1 MGALRSI
8 IGLAVLAQATTAQA
22 ADFYAGK
29 VITIAV
35 GAPAGAI
42 YDLSARLFGRH
53 LANHIPGGPSIV
65 IQNMP
70 GAGGMRAENWL
81 YNVAARDG
89 TVLGLSLDN
98 ILLNPFLSPNE
109 VKYKAEA
116 FKWIGIG
123 DRPSRVLYSWSGS
136 KVSSVADAQAR
147 EVLTGITAPGTS
159 THLYPSLA
167 NALLGTKF
175 KKVSGYEGA
184 GGLNI
189 ALERGE
195 IEAVGANSWS
205 NIKSTKPDWISERK
219 IRPLFQVT
227 VARDPDMPD
236 VPTLLELVTN
246 EKGRRVVEMVTR
258 SEIGFFLA
266 APPDTPDERITEL
279 RDAFKGMLADPDYRA
294 DAASIN
300 LGTNSILGEEVQR
313 TAALI
318 GQTSAEVAEAFV
330 RAVNATE

>member
-1 MGALRSI
+1 MLRRLIMMSALFAQT
-8 IGLAVLAQATTAQA
+8 AVASA

-29 VITIAV
+29 VITIIV

-42 YDLSARLFGRH
+42 YDLSARVFGRH
-53 LANHIPGGPSIV
+53 LADHIPGHPSII

-70 GAGGMRAENWL
+70 GAAGLRAANWL
-81 YNVAARDG
+81 YNVAPRDG

-98 ILLNPFLSPNE
+98 ILLNPFLTPSE
-109 VKYKAEA
+109 TKYRSDR
-116 FKWIGIG
+116 FQWIGIA
-123 DRPSRVLYSWSGS
+123 DRPSRVLYAWGASNVRSIE
-136 KVSSVADAQAR
+136 DAKQR

-167 NALLGTKF
+167 NAFIGTHF

-205 NIKSTKPDWISERK
+205 NIKSTKPDWIEQGK

-227 VARDPDMPD
+227 TSRDEDMPN
-236 VPTLLELVTN
+236 VPTLLELVTS

-266 APPDTPDERITEL
+266 APPDTPADRVSDL
-279 RDAFKGMLADPDYRA
+279 RKAFKAMLETTAYRA
-294 DAASIN
+294 DATSIN
-300 LGTNSILGEEVQR
+300 LGSHAILGEDLQR
-313 TAALI
+313 IATQI
-318 GQTSAEVAEAFV
+318 TQTSADTAAAFV
-330 RAVNATE
+330 QAVTEKE